1 MVWTRV
7 SSLKTLQWRGCSPHS
22 TLYERYL
29 LITVETFSSVT
40 SCDGGAP
47 TQPIYSFFL
56 VTVWNPVQ
64 SFSVFICEKL
74 NKPNHIHLSPTEI
87 QSSQLIPFPVPQGG
101 TSGELRGQWHDVIR
115 GKKKKNIQF
124 FLLLKDSGFNLF
136 PCHLIIIKNFN
147 MEICSFC
154 IFKEMPFLNTRQQ
167 IRQTHLT
174 PAYALTLKTNK

>member
-1 MVWTRV
+1 M
-7 SSLKTLQWRGCSPHS
+7 KGLQSPQYTVRKVFAYHS
-22 TLYERYL
+22 GNFLFSHILWWWGTNTTHL
-29 LITVETFSSVT
+29 L
-40 SCDGGAP
+40 
-47 TQPIYSFFL
+47 FFL

-74 NKPNHIHLSPTEI
+74 NKPNHIHLSPNEI

-174 PAYALTLKTNK
+174 PAYALTLKTNKQVKQNKKK